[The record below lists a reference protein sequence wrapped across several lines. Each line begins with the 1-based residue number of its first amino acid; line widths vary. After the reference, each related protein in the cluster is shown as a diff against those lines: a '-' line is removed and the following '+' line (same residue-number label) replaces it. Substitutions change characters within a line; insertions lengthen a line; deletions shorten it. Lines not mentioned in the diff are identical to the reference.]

1 MWFKFN
7 RISTD
12 LLYARISLRTI
23 LEDMDIL
30 DESFPHVTAGAEG
43 LPSKEFEGAFSH
55 SR

>member
-30 DESFPHVTAGAEG
+30 NESFPHMTAGAKG
-43 LPSKEFEGAFSH
+43 LTSKEFEGAFSH
-55 SR
+55 TR